1 MLSGGTKRYA
11 PSIPGLNQARN
22 ALLRPVHHRSALT
35 TAILVVLQ
43 FGLALT
49 WGFAERSTTHLM
61 IVTNMSLGILLATV
75 LVVRIGW
82 RLMPGHG
89 VASKT
94 VHFLLYILL
103 VAQATS
109 GFVLRRS
116 GNEAMS
122 FFGVLIPPTVAPF
135 SKPAHEIVY
144 VR

>member
-1 MLSGGTKRYA
+1 
-11 PSIPGLNQARN
+11 
-22 ALLRPVHHRSALT
+22 
-35 TAILVVLQ
+35 
-43 FGLALT
+43 
-49 WGFAERSTTHLM
+49 M

-75 LVVRIGW
+75 LVVRIVW

-109 GFVLRRS
+109 GFVLRWS